1 MGRGG
6 ALGQHQSRL
15 IHMTQKKSQAVST
28 SAAKTLAKSESK
40 KAAPQKVRSAAYKAG
55 LAMRS
60 KVLGEDYVARSF
72 ENATDLNMPFQ
83 ELATEFAWGS
93 VWTRPGLSLRERSL
107 ATLSMCIALNRPAE
121 IKIHLR
127 GAIRNGVTQ
136 VELRELILHSF
147 LYCGGPAALDA
158 YKAVR
163 DELPLIAEV
172 EKAAKK
178 LAAAKKSSPK
188 KALPKTAEVKKA
200 ATSKVAKK

>member
-1 MGRGG
+1 
-6 ALGQHQSRL
+6 
-15 IHMTQKKSQAVST
+15 
-28 SAAKTLAKSESK
+28 
-40 KAAPQKVRSAAYKAG
+40 
-55 LAMRS
+55 MRS
-60 KVLGEDYVARSF
+60 QVLGEDYVARSF

-93 VWTRPGLSLRERSL
+93 VWTRPGLSLRDRSL

-127 GAIRNGVTQ
+127 GAIRNGVTH

-163 DELPLIAEV
+163 DELPLIAEA

-178 LAAAKKSSPK
+178 LASAKKVAAK
-188 KALPKTAEVKKA
+188 
-200 ATSKVAKK
+200 KVAKK

>member
-15 IHMTQKKSQAVST
+15 IRMTQKPT
-28 SAAKTLAKSESK
+28 K
-40 KAAPQKVRSAAYKAG
+40 KPAAPKVRSAAYKAG

-60 KVLGEDYVARSF
+60 KVLGEDYVERSF
-72 ENATDLNMPFQ
+72 QNATDLNMPFQ

-93 VWTRPGLSLRERSL
+93 VWTRPGLSLRDRSL

-163 DELPLIAEV
+163 DELPLIAEA

-178 LAAAKKSSPK
+178 LAADKKSSPK
-188 KALPKTAEVKKA
+188 KALSKTAAVKKA
-200 ATSKVAKK
+200 ATSTVAAKKVASKKVAKK

>member
-15 IHMTQKKSQAVST
+15 IHMTSKKSQTVSP
-28 SAAKTLAKSESK
+28 SGAKALAKSK
-40 KAAPQKVRSAAYKAG
+40 TTKTAPKVRSAAYKAG

-93 VWTRPGLSLRERSL
+93 VWTRPGLSLRDRSL

-163 DELPLIAEV
+163 DELPLIAEA

-178 LAAAKKSSPK
+178 AAAAKKV
-188 KALPKTAEVKKA
+188 TVKKA
-200 ATSKVAKK
+200 VKK

>member
-6 ALGQHQSRL
+6 ALSQHQSRL
-15 IHMTQKKSQAVST
+15 IQMAQKNTK
-28 SAAKTLAKSESK
+28 KT
-40 KAAPQKVRSAAYKAG
+40 AAPKVRSAAYKAG

-60 KVLGEDYVARSF
+60 RVLGEDYVARSF

-93 VWTRPGLSLRERSL
+93 VWTRPGLSLRDRSL

-163 DELPLIAEV
+163 DELPLIAEA

-178 LAAAKKSSPK
+178 LAAGKKTST
-188 KALPKTAEVKKA
+188 KTATVKQVAAPKATAKKA
-200 ATSKVAKK
+200 AKK